1 MWEWPDEREDQDHCE
16 KSSEQMP
23 LALNTAILEYVPPVL
38 HMVGSFE
45 DRKVGYA
52 MRKSNR

>member
-1 MWEWPDEREDQDHCE
+1 VWEWPDEREDQDHCE